1 MELNISQL
9 IAQIVNFLILVFLLQ
24 KFLWKRF
31 VAILEERRAKI
42 STEFASIEAAKK
54 EVADLK
60 VQYETSLAKIEETSR
75 QKIQDAIQSGQKM
88 AEEIRQKAR
97 AESEKIIS
105 DAKQDIQ
112 QEVIKVKEELKRSVI
127 DLTLQATERM
137 IQEKLNPQSDKN
149 LVENFL
155 RELETKNEK

>member
-1 MELNISQL
+1 M
-9 IAQIVNFLILVFLLQ
+9 
-24 KFLWKRF
+24 
-31 VAILEERRAKI
+31 
-42 STEFASIEAAKK
+42 
-54 EVADLK
+54 
-60 VQYETSLAKIEETSR
+60 AKIEETSR